1 MKQSYSPEAEK
12 ELRRTLLEFH
22 EGRLVVGDKSKI
34 RVTSLRQAERGRGER
49 KSRRCPRK
57 NGAPSRGSGIE
68 GKGNRRDKPGG
79 SLVTKRAAGFIPAVR
94 LNCATDRR
102 LSRLLRG

>member
-34 RVTSLRQAERGRGER
+34 RVTSLRQALAIGRARARR
-49 KSRRCPRK
+49 KEIETLSPKEWSTKPRV
-57 NGAPSRGSGIE
+57 
-68 GKGNRRDKPGG
+68 RD
-79 SLVTKRAAGFIPAVR
+79 
-94 LNCATDRR
+94 
-102 LSRLLRG
+102 